1 MAGTFSGS
9 TALPLSNPRRAA
21 RVLCKTDVT
30 RTTPNRRARRRP
42 AMSDRS
48 MRGTRLGAQS
58 LESDSGV
65 QPAARQDVVYHCPNG
80 HTVVVPLSVEA
91 EVPALWECRCGEMA
105 LRENHERPDEKP
117 VKPARTHWD
126 MLMERRTTAELEE
139 LLEERLELLRSG
151 RLHQRRS
158 A

>member
-1 MAGTFSGS
+1 
-9 TALPLSNPRRAA
+9 
-21 RVLCKTDVT
+21 
-30 RTTPNRRARRRP
+30 
-42 AMSDRS
+42 MSDRS

-91 EVPALWECRCGEMA
+91 EVPALWECRCGAMA

-126 MLMERRTTAELEE
+126 MLMERRTVEDLEAV
-139 LLEERLELLRSG
+139 LAERLEVVKQR
-151 RLHQRRS
+151 RAMEARAIADVTNRRS